1 MSRYFINLLF
11 LIITWSAFNQ
21 NKPIDLNPKDTIE
34 YKQSYGLGLG
44 IDLSRIITGALDD
57 NYKGFEIV
65 ADYRLTQNLYLA
77 AELGTE
83 EKTRQEDLYN
93 FTTSGNYI
101 KLGVNKNNYTNWY
114 GEQNLI
120 YMGARLAFSTFDNTL
135 NNYQYFD
142 TNRYWSPDGFA
153 NGSDIPEKFSGL
165 TATWIEGV
173 FGTKVELFSNLYMGA
188 SIRLGLILSQK
199 EDDDERFPNLWIPG
213 FNKVT
218 WDSNFGIGYNYSIS
232 YYLPLYKKKN
242 KIKKKIENSTE
253 PEGPPK
259 PKERL

>member
-11 LIITWSAFNQ
+11 ILITCSVFSQ
-21 NKPIDLNPKDTIE
+21 SKPIDLNPKDTVE

-101 KLGVNKNNYTNWY
+101 KIGVNKNTYANWY
-114 GEQNLI
+114 GERNLI
-120 YMGARLAFSTFDNTL
+120 YMGGRLAFSTFDNTL

-142 TNRYWSPDGFA
+142 TNRYWSPDGFS
-153 NGSDIPEKFSGL
+153 NGSDVPEKFSGL
-165 TATWIEGV
+165 SATWIEGV
-173 FGTKVELFSNLYMGA
+173 FGTKIEVFSNLYMGA
-188 SIRLGLILSQK
+188 SIRLGLILSQN
-199 EDDDERFPNLWIPG
+199 EDERFPNLWVPG

-232 YYLPLYKKKN
+232 YFLPLYKKKN
-242 KIKKKIENSTE
+242 KIKKKIELSSE
-253 PEGPPK
+253 PQGPPK

>member
-11 LIITWSAFNQ
+11 LLITCLVFSQ
-21 NKPIDLNPKDTIE
+21 SKPIDLNPKDTVE

-93 FTTSGNYI
+93 FTTSGNYLKI
-101 KLGVNKNNYTNWY
+101 GVNKNTYANWY
-114 GEQNLI
+114 GERNLI
-120 YMGARLAFSTFDNTL
+120 YMGGRLAFSTFDNTL

-142 TNRYWSPDGFA
+142 TNRYWSPDGFS
-153 NGSDIPEKFSGL
+153 NGSDVPEKFSGL
-165 TATWIEGV
+165 NATWIEGV
-173 FGTKVELFSNLYMGA
+173 FGTKVEVFSNLYMGA
-188 SIRLGLILSQK
+188 SIRLGLILSQN
-199 EDDDERFPNLWIPG
+199 EDERFPNLWIPG

-232 YYLPLYKKKN
+232 YFLPLYKKKN
-242 KIKKKIENSTE
+242 KIKKKIELSSE
-253 PEGPPK
+253 PQGPPK
-259 PKERL
+259 PKERI

>member
-1 MSRYFINLLF
+1 MSRYFINLLLL
-11 LIITWSAFNQ
+11 LITCTVFSQ
-21 NKPIDLNPKDTIE
+21 SKPIDLNPKDTVG

-44 IDLSRIITGALDD
+44 IDLSRIITAALDD

-77 AELGTE
+77 AEIGTE

-101 KLGVNKNNYTNWY
+101 KIGVNKNNYANWY
-114 GEQNLI
+114 GERNLI
-120 YMGARLAFSTFDNTL
+120 YMGGRLAFSTFDNTL

-142 TNRYWSPDGFA
+142 TNRYWSPDGFS
-153 NGSDIPEKFSGL
+153 NGSDVPEKFSGL
-165 TATWIEGV
+165 NATWLEGV
-173 FGTKVELFSNLYMGA
+173 FGTKVELFSNVYVGA
-188 SIRLGLILSQK
+188 SIRLGLIVSSNNN
-199 EDDDERFPNLWIPG
+199 DFERFPNLWIPG

-232 YYLPLYKKKN
+232 YFLPLYKKKN
-242 KIKKKIENSTE
+242 KIKKKIELSSE
-253 PEGPPK
+253 PQGPPK

>member
-1 MSRYFINLLF
+1 MSRYFINLLLL
-11 LIITWSAFNQ
+11 LITYSAFSQ
-21 NKPIDLNPKDTIE
+21 SKPIDLNPKDTVG

-44 IDLSRIITGALDD
+44 IDLSRIIKGALDD

-77 AELGTE
+77 AEIGTE

-101 KLGVNKNNYTNWY
+101 KLGVNKNNYANWY
-114 GEQNLI
+114 GERNLI
-120 YMGARLAFSTFDNTL
+120 YMGGRLAFSTFDNTL

-142 TNRYWSPDGFA
+142 TNRYWSPDEFS
-153 NGSDIPEKFSGL
+153 NGSDVPEKFSGL
-165 TATWIEGV
+165 NATWLEGV
-173 FGTKVELFSNLYMGA
+173 FGTKVELLSNVYVGA
-188 SIRLGLILSQK
+188 SIRLGLIISSNNN
-199 EDDDERFPNLWIPG
+199 DFERFPNLWIPG

-232 YYLPLYKKKN
+232 YFLPLYKKKN
-242 KIKKKIENSTE
+242 KIKKKIELSSE
-253 PEGPPK
+253 PQGPPK

>member
-11 LIITWSAFNQ
+11 LLVTYSVFSQ
-21 NKPIDLNPKDTIE
+21 SKPIDLNPKDTVE

-93 FTTSGNYI
+93 FTTLGNYI
-101 KLGVNKNNYTNWY
+101 KIGVNKNTYANWY
-114 GEQNLI
+114 GERNLI
-120 YMGARLAFSTFDNTL
+120 YMGGRLAFSTFDNTL

-142 TNRYWSPDGFA
+142 TNRYWSPDGFS

-165 TATWIEGV
+165 NATWIEGV
-173 FGTKVELFSNLYMGA
+173 FGTKVEVFSNLYMGA
-188 SIRLGLILSQK
+188 SIRLGLILSQN
-199 EDDDERFPNLWIPG
+199 EDERFPNLWIPG

-232 YYLPLYKKKN
+232 YFLPLYKKKN
-242 KIKKKIENSTE
+242 KIKKKIELSSE
-253 PEGPPK
+253 PQGPPK

>member
-11 LIITWSAFNQ
+11 LLITCSVLSQ
-21 NKPIDLNPKDTIE
+21 SKPIDLNPKDTVE

-93 FTTSGNYI
+93 FTTSGNYLKI
-101 KLGVNKNNYTNWY
+101 GVNKNTYANWY
-114 GEQNLI
+114 GERNLI
-120 YMGARLAFSTFDNTL
+120 YMGGRLAFSTFDNTL

-142 TNRYWSPDGFA
+142 TNRYWSPDGFS
-153 NGSDIPEKFSGL
+153 NGSDVPEKFSGL
-165 TATWIEGV
+165 NATWIEGV
-173 FGTKVELFSNLYMGA
+173 FGTKVEVFSNLYMGA
-188 SIRLGLILSQK
+188 SIRLGLILSQN
-199 EDDDERFPNLWIPG
+199 EDERFPNLWIPG

-232 YYLPLYKKKN
+232 YFLPLYKKKN
-242 KIKKKIENSTE
+242 KIKKKIELSSE
-253 PEGPPK
+253 PQGPPK

>member
-1 MSRYFINLLF
+1 MSRFFINLLF
-11 LIITWSAFNQ
+11 LLCSCLALSQ
-21 NKPIDLNPKDTIE
+21 SKPIDLNPKDTVE

-65 ADYRLTQNLYLA
+65 ADYRLNQNLYLA
-77 AELGTE
+77 AELGNE

-93 FTTSGNYI
+93 FTTSGNYL
-101 KLGVNKNNYTNWY
+101 KLGVNKNTYANWY
-114 GEQNLI
+114 GEHNLI
-120 YMGARLAFSTFDNTL
+120 YMGGRIAFSTFENTL

-142 TNRYWSPDGFA
+142 TNRYWNPDGFA
-153 NGSDIPEKFSGL
+153 NGSDVPEKFSGL
-165 TATWIEGV
+165 SATWIEAV
-173 FGTKVELFSNLYMGA
+173 FGTKIEVISNVYMGA

-199 EDDDERFPNLWIPG
+199 EDERFPNLYVPG

-218 WDSNFGIGYNYSIS
+218 WDSNFGVGYNYSIS
-232 YYLPLYKKKN
+232 YFLPLYKKKN
-242 KIKKKIENSTE
+242 KVKKKIEESA
-253 PEGPPK
+253 PPQDPPR

>member
-11 LIITWSAFNQ
+11 LLITCLVFSQ
-21 NKPIDLNPKDTIE
+21 SKPIDLNPKDTVE

-93 FTTSGNYI
+93 FTTSGNYLKI
-101 KLGVNKNNYTNWY
+101 GVNKNTYANWY
-114 GEQNLI
+114 GERNLI
-120 YMGARLAFSTFDNTL
+120 YMGGRLAFSTFDNTL

-142 TNRYWSPDGFA
+142 TNRYWSPDGFS
-153 NGSDIPEKFSGL
+153 NGSDVPEKFSGL
-165 TATWIEGV
+165 NATWIEGV
-173 FGTKVELFSNLYMGA
+173 FGTKVEVFSNLYMGA
-188 SIRLGLILSQK
+188 SIRLGLILSQN
-199 EDDDERFPNLWIPG
+199 EDERFPNLWIPG

-232 YYLPLYKKKN
+232 YFLPLYKKKN
-242 KIKKKIENSTE
+242 KIKKKIELSSE
-253 PEGPPK
+253 PQGPPK